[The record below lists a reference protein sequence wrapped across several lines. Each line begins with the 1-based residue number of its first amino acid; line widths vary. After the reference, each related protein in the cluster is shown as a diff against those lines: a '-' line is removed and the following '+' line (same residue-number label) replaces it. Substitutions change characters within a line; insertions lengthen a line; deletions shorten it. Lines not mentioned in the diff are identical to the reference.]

1 MKISMIISA
10 ALLLG
15 ATAFA
20 ADAKNETTVD
30 TSKNPITGTETTTT
44 KHEEKAGDNKMKT
57 KKVVKKHKDGKVETK
72 VEADGKATTET
83 PASH

>member
-20 ADAKNETTVD
+20 ADAKTETTVD

-44 KHEEKAGDNKMKT
+44 KHEEKDAAGNKMKG
-57 KKVVKKHKDGKVETK
+57 KKVVKKHKDGKV
-72 VEADGKATTET
+72 TTEVEGEGKTTT
-83 PASH
+83 PATH